1 MVKWKN
7 VLDNKWYGPDP
18 ILIRS
23 RGAVCVFP
31 QEEDNPFWLPER
43 LTSRIFIKD
52 GAEDADLP
60 QMLLILK
67 FTIAYAYF

>member
-1 MVKWKN
+1 MVKWKD
-7 VLDNKWYGPDP
+7 VLTGLWKGPDP

-43 LTSRIFIKD
+43 LTQRILTPENDSRMD
-52 GAEDADLP
+52 PLETTSSPHATSVELGS
-60 QMLLILK
+60 
-67 FTIAYAYF
+67 